1 MLGVKNANKKN
12 VSDENTN
19 YLYEYFINEDKFN
32 ELLKDD
38 YEEENERM
46 NKNKQNIF
54 NKPKSERNP
63 RSLSKKITSESSEPT
78 ELPSSSGRSDVEFD
92 DEDSENM
99 SSVENSIK
107 SPYKSKIE
115 AVPGFNPMFN
125 KIQAQNFGQ
134 NFGNNNNQN
143 YEQNIPN
150 NVSAPQMP
158 LLGDQLVGDID
169 KYIETPEEKRARGRE
184 VYSKLQDLVDK
195 YNVKLTREFTIDDDP
210 DIMEAEYDM
219 HKERRNKT
227 NQVKMYKQIL
237 LTIISGTEFL
247 NEKYNPFEVKL
258 KDWSKQIATDMD
270 DYTEVLEEIY
280 EKYRDR
286 GGKMPP
292 EFRLLFMIILSGV
305 TFHLSQSLFG
315 PGGLKDAISNN
326 PNVIN
331 KLLGGLMKG
340 GGLGGML
347 GGGGES
353 AETKEFPDN
362 NKKILE
368 SIKKYNNN
376 NNNTTTEIKSETN
389 IGTTTDKS
397 DAISKMAANQA
408 LNAEREKRL
417 LAEQKAAFEAQLRKQ
432 QEMYT
437 TQLEQMRNQQI
448 NSLENTKNQ
457 LSLTQPKNN
466 NNYNYS
472 PKFNNNN
479 NSSPNQ
485 VLSDVNQAPR
495 YMSNPL
501 FQQQPTNSYQR
512 IISSEQNN
520 MFASEIKK
528 NSEKSPKKFN
538 NKNNDLDEIIDSLET
553 SEMDIDEII
562 VSSKKSTKP
571 KKNNSLSKPINSTR
585 KPNNSVTRSVSKR
598 RSDGSD
604 TLSTSKKNN
613 NVIKL

>member
-1 MLGVKNANKKN
+1 MLGGKSGNKKN

-32 ELLKDD
+32 ELLRDD

-46 NKNKQNIF
+46 NKNKQPIF
-54 NKPKSERNP
+54 NKPQSERNS
-63 RSLSKKITSESSEPT
+63 RSLSKKVASESSEPT
-78 ELPSSSGRSDVEFD
+78 ELPSSSGKSDVEFD

-99 SSVENSIK
+99 SSVENSIR
-107 SPYKSKIE
+107 SPYKNKIE
-115 AVPGFNPMFN
+115 AFPGFNPT
-125 KIQAQNFGQ
+125 FGQ
-134 NFGNNNNQN
+134 NINNNFNQN

-150 NVSAPQMP
+150 KNNSTNNIPINVPQPQMP
-158 LLGDQLVGDID
+158 LLGDQLVGNVD
-169 KYIETPEEKRARGRE
+169 KYIETPEERRARARE
-184 VYSKLQDLVDK
+184 VYSKLQDLVEK
-195 YNVKLTREFTIDDDP
+195 YNVKLTRDFTIDDDP

-247 NEKYNPFEVKL
+247 NDKYNPFEIKL
-258 KDWSKQIATDMD
+258 KDWSKQVATDMD

-292 EFRLLFMIILSGV
+292 EFRLFFMIILSGV

-347 GGGGES
+347 GNNNSEPIE
-353 AETKEFPDN
+353 AKEFPNN

-376 NNNTTTEIKSETN
+376 STEIKSETN

-397 DAISKMAANQA
+397 ETLSKITAANQA
-408 LNAEREKRL
+408 LTAEREKRL

-466 NNYNYS
+466 TIFS
-472 PKFNNNN
+472 PKFE

-485 VLSDVNQAPR
+485 VLSDINKPPR
-495 YMSNPL
+495 YTTNPI
-501 FQQQPTNSYQR
+501 FQQQSINNYQR
-512 IISSEQNN
+512 PTSSEQNN

-528 NSEKSPKKFN
+528 NSDRSPKILN
-538 NKNNDLDEIIDSLET
+538 NNNGLDEIIDSLET

-562 VSSKKSTKP
+562 VSSKKNNKSS
-571 KKNNSLSKPINSTR
+571 KKNNSTSKPINSVR
-585 KPNNSVTRSVSKR
+585 KQNNSATRSISKR
-598 RSDGSD
+598 KSDGSD
-604 TLSTSKKNN
+604 TLSTSKKNS

>member
-1 MLGVKNANKKN
+1 MLGAKSGNKKN

-32 ELLKDD
+32 ELLKDE
-38 YEEENERM
+38 YEEENDR
-46 NKNKQNIF
+46 KNKSKQTFF
-54 NKPKSERNP
+54 NNPRSEKNP
-63 RSLSKKITSESSEPT
+63 RSLNKKVASESSEPT

-107 SPYKSKIE
+107 SPYKNKIE
-115 AVPGFNPMFN
+115 AIPGPNPGFGQMSGPS
-125 KIQAQNFGQ
+125 FGQ
-134 NFGNNNNQN
+134 NINQN

-150 NVSAPQMP
+150 NFSQPQMP

-169 KYIETPEEKRARGRE
+169 KYIETPEEKRARARE
-184 VYSKLQDLVDK
+184 AYSKLQDLVEK
-195 YNVKLTREFTIDDDP
+195 YGVKLTREFTIDDDP
-210 DIMEAEYDM
+210 DTMEAEYDM

-247 NEKYNPFEVKL
+247 NEKYNPFEIKL
-258 KDWSKQIATDMD
+258 KDWSKQVATDMD

-347 GGGGES
+347 GNNNSEPNE
-353 AETKEFPDN
+353 AKEFPNN

-376 NNNTTTEIKSETN
+376 NNSTEIKSETN
-389 IGTTTDKS
+389 IGTTTDRS
-397 DAISKMAANQA
+397 ETISKITAANQA
-408 LNAEREKRL
+408 LSAEREKRL

-437 TQLEQMRNQQI
+437 AQLEQMRNQQI

-466 NNYNYS
+466 NNNNNYS
-472 PKFNNNN
+472 PKFE

-485 VLSDVNQAPR
+485 ILSDINKAPR
-495 YMSNPL
+495 YMSNPI
-501 FQQQPTNSYQR
+501 FQQPMNNYQHP
-512 IISSEQNN
+512 ISSEQNN

-528 NSEKSPKKFN
+528 NSDRSPKIVN
-538 NKNNDLDEIIDSLET
+538 NNNNNGLDEIIDSLET

-562 VSSKKSTKP
+562 VSSKKNTKP
-571 KKNNSLSKPINSTR
+571 KKNNSLSKPINSVR
-585 KPNNSVTRSVSKR
+585 KPNNSATRSVSKR